1 MPRGYPVSN
10 SPRKKD
16 SDSSKNKQSSSP
28 KHKPVKQTPTSPR
41 KKNSDSDSPIYR
53 SNIIPH
59 PYGLHRILPP
69 ELRTKTGGAGEY
81 MIGPELHIAGG
92 KTKTKAKKM

>member
-1 MPRGYPVSN
+1 MPRDYPV

-16 SDSSKNKQSSSP
+16 SDSSKKKQSSSP

-41 KKNSDSDSPIYR
+41 KKNSDSDSDSPISR
-53 SNIIPH
+53 RNIIPH
-59 PYGLHRILPP
+59 PYGLPRILP
-69 ELRTKTGGAGEY
+69 TKTGGAGEY